1 MKYFFPTILSE
12 LDIIFHGSDAMD
24 GGGITYTISDSDHPA
39 ANILGS
45 PFATKKS
52 SSYFIGLSVDEV
64 STVVI
69 ILLRMYKFFK
79 NACNIYVIT

>member
-1 MKYFFPTILSE
+1 
-12 LDIIFHGSDAMD
+12 MD
-24 GGGITYTISDSDHPA
+24 EGGITYTISDSDHPA

-64 STVVI
+64 Q
-69 ILLRMYKFFK
+69 
-79 NACNIYVIT
+79 